1 MSYKTITKQKS
12 YITITEEEHN
22 QLLASDEIFSQL
34 IRSLM
39 YPNNAK
45 KYNKPT
51 KSIMKISKIILDKY
65 NPQMP
70 PDVIHQTVSL
80 EYHSWIKHYHTFH
93 PDAFDN
99 IIREPCIQIS

>member
-1 MSYKTITKQKS
+1 MS
-12 YITITEEEHN
+12 YITINEERSYITINEEEHN
-22 QLLASDEIFSQL
+22 HLLASDEIFSHL

-39 YPNNAK
+39 YPNDAK

-51 KSIMKISKIILDKY
+51 KSIMQISKIILNKY

-70 PDVIHQTVSL
+70 PDTIHKTVSL
-80 EYHSWIKHYHTFH
+80 EYHQWIKHYHTFH

-99 IIREPCIQIS
+99 IVRDACIQIF

>member
-1 MSYKTITKQKS
+1 MSYITITEQKS

-22 QLLASDEIFSQL
+22 QLLASNEIFAQL

-51 KSIMKISKIILDKY
+51 KSIIQISKIIANKY

-70 PDVIHQTVSL
+70 PDTIHQTVSS
-80 EYHSWIKHYHTFH
+80 EYHSWIKHYHTHH
-93 PDAFDN
+93 PVAFDEFKYLN
-99 IIREPCIQIS
+99 TY